1 MTGGKSKRRIR
12 GKKEN
17 KLEKNEKYDEIYV
30 MMYTLQTLHNK
41 GISIKKTVYESVAN
55 LIDWY
60 EQFENREYLELALLH
75 IQAYVNMGFA
85 LDDAEPVV
93 KKILQLTGKTKEDF
107 FPRENR
113 CRFGKKI
120 KLNRSSVRGMIGK
133 WKATRENP
141 KTVAELVDEIIEKVK
156 THEEGRYIY
165 QYQRKNTED
174 MEIYELV
181 IQKEECYFYD
191 VKNFRFYTFSE
202 E

>member
-1 MTGGKSKRRIR
+1 MD
-12 GKKEN
+12 KKEN
-17 KLEKNEKYDEIYV
+17 IDEIYV

-41 GISIKKTVYESVAN
+41 GISIKKTVYDSIEN
-55 LIDWY
+55 LTEWY
-60 EQFENREYLELALLH
+60 IQSGNKEYLEVAHLH

-85 LDDAEPVV
+85 LDDADPIIREF
-93 KKILQLTGKTKEDF
+93 LRLTKRTKEDF
-107 FPRENR
+107 FPRANR
-113 CRFGKKI
+113 YKFGKQI

-133 WKATRENP
+133 WKASRENP
-141 KTVAELVDEIIEKVK
+141 KTVTELVDEIIEKVK
-156 THEEGRYIY
+156 KHEEGRYVY

-174 MEIYELV
+174 VETYELV